1 MNYKVCFTLK
11 NAPLL
16 HLWQKHHTMNLQIYK
31 ISSKSA
37 HTSPIF
43 FRGFSGHDYKTDPL
57 EAHHLLAAGAMSLAV
72 KKNEDLLEDFG
83 MIVNLFVILLN
94 IINHSLKIYFSWN
107 RNCRNWR
114 PFLNF
119 MN

>member
-1 MNYKVCFTLK
+1 MAYRVYHGWCVPTCEWL
-11 NAPLL
+11 A
-16 HLWQKHHTMNLQIYK
+16 T
-31 ISSKSA
+31 
-37 HTSPIF
+37 
-43 FRGFSGHDYKTDPL
+43 TDPL

-94 IINHSLKIYFSWN
+94 IINHLLKIYFSWN

-119 MN
+119 VN